1 MIVESV
7 RAGVKR
13 VLAVKFKERLRL
25 QIARSVG
32 SPYEKEISEEKFMKV
47 LTKVMSSV
55 KIATMVFYY
64 QYDKNIFK

>member
-25 QIARSVG
+25 QTKTVVG
-32 SPYEKEISEEKFMKV
+32 VRTKRILKKIYEV
-47 LTKVMSSV
+47 LDKGNV
-55 KIATMVFYY
+55 KW
-64 QYDKNIFK
+64 